1 MLCLSCKGIFLA
13 LRRGPWSCDSA
24 CSSKLDKKLNVLQIY
39 PWEPD
44 WPAWVSCNLLLL
56 SYPMHL
62 HDDNP
67 ELEVWS
73 NGFLLQF
80 WCVKL
85 YNNFYSVKYI
95 GYLNIPLQIVFI
107 VRTVKGTNCLGNL
120 ISCHLK
126 KSLLNLSTLLEMV
139 LSENEVYKNRGLA
152 YLKWWRK
159 RNPQKF
165 HCDFHVGSNSWGSAF
180 RSKQL
185 TRGKAFC
192 RISEVMMCLC
202 QLAAAHWKA

>member
-1 MLCLSCKGIFLA
+1 MRDLYLLHCQRIFKLRITVLLQRPFFVQSLSCNLSVGMLCLSCKGIFLA

-24 CSSKLDKKLNVLQIY
+24 CSSELDEKLNVLQIY

-56 SYPMHL
+56 SYPLQL

-80 WCVKL
+80 WYVKL
-85 YNNFYSVKYI
+85 YNNFYSVKYT
-95 GYLNIPLQIVFI
+95 GYLNILLQIVFI

-120 ISCHLK
+120 ISWHLK
-126 KSLLNLSTLLEMV
+126 KSLLNLSTLSDV
-139 LSENEVYKNRGLA
+139 N
-152 YLKWWRK
+152 
-159 RNPQKF
+159 F
-165 HCDFHVGSNSWGSAF
+165 
-180 RSKQL
+180 
-185 TRGKAFC
+185 
-192 RISEVMMCLC
+192 
-202 QLAAAHWKA
+202 